1 MRNTFKHFV
10 NSDYGNVRT
19 LVFQILGCV
28 YIAKH
33 HLNNSAS
40 FILSIDLYN
49 KESKVWTKDDKYC
62 IFIEMKII

>member
-28 YIAKH
+28 YIVKH

-49 KESKVWTKDDKYC
+49 KESKV
-62 IFIEMKII
+62 